1 MALTTNFVV
10 MPRARV
16 QEKNL
21 KTVCNLC
28 GSDHWR
34 DMNGRIGVLCQKC
47 GSLERTR
54 AIKLVL
60 DKVWQ
65 FSGDE
70 RILHIAPEK
79 GLYDFFRTTAVKGYE
94 PVDYD
99 PESYAGLELDKFDL
113 VADAPRLPYDCYD
126 LIIHSHVLEHV
137 RCNIAHVFFHLTR
150 ALKPNGLH
158 IFCLPLMEGYYEEDL
173 GPLSEGEALRR
184 FGQSDHVRRFG
195 IEDLDR
201 HLGLILKIQ
210 SEYSLYDYA
219 DVTAI
224 ASSNIPPSER
234 SGLNGSTVFVTRKSD
249 YLLQ

>member
-1 MALTTNFVV
+1 MTDVV
-10 MPRARV
+10 VNAARNV

-21 KTVCNLC
+21 TTVCNLC
-28 GSDHWR
+28 GCDQWG
-34 DMNGRIGVLCQKC
+34 DMNGRIGVLCQGC

-60 DKVWQ
+60 DNVWQ
-65 FSGDE
+65 FSGNE

-79 GLYDFFRTTAVKGYE
+79 GLYDFFRATTTSGYYE
-94 PVDYD
+94 AVDYN
-99 PESYAGLELDKFDL
+99 PEGYAGLALNKFDL
-113 VADAPRLPYDCYD
+113 VADAPRLPSDCYD
-126 LIIHSHVLEHV
+126 LIIHSHVREHV
-137 RCNIAHVFFHLTR
+137 RCNIAHMFFHLTR

-173 GPLSEGEALRR
+173 GPLAEDEALRR

-195 IEDLDR
+195 IKDLDR

-219 DVTAI
+219 NETAI
-224 ASSNIPPSER
+224 ASSNIPRSER